1 MEKKYA
7 IILFKGKEYLC
18 GHEDDC
24 HYDVSCPVRTFT
36 EGEDDFKIQESG
48 KDRSGRTFLYHGKEF
63 RLVTGFYPNGWPALS
78 LESPDNGELYTVLT
92 VNLED
97 SPAFGIPD
105 KAFIDTNH
113 NPEAME
119 FLTRNSLAEDTGYR
133 RKSGWVEYPMA
144 RLNLAELYRLSPESF
159 KNLEQE

>member
-18 GHEDDC
+18 GHEDGC

-48 KDRSGRTFLYHGKEF
+48 KNRSERTFRYHEKEF
-63 RLVTGFYPNGWPALS
+63 S
-78 LESPDNGELYTVLT
+78 
-92 VNLED
+92 
-97 SPAFGIPD
+97 
-105 KAFIDTNH
+105 IDTNN

-119 FLTRNSLAEDTGYR
+119 FLIRNSLAEDTGYR

-159 KNLEQE
+159 ENQE

>member
-18 GHEDDC
+18 GHEDGC

-36 EGEDDFKIQESG
+36 EEEDDFKIQESG
-48 KDRSGRTFLYHGKEF
+48 KNRSEMTF
-63 RLVTGFYPNGWPALS
+63 RPVLS

-105 KAFIDTNH
+105 QAFIDINN

-119 FLTRNSLAEDTGYR
+119 FLIRNSLAEDTGYR

-144 RLNLAELYRLSPESF
+144 KLNLAELYRLSPESF
-159 KNLEQE
+159 ENQE

>member
-18 GHEDDC
+18 GHEDGC

-48 KDRSGRTFLYHGKEF
+48 KNRSERTFRYHGKEF
-63 RLVTGFYPNGWPALS
+63 RLVTGFYPNGWPVLS

-105 KAFIDTNH
+105 QAFIDINN

-119 FLTRNSLAEDTGYR
+119 FLIRNISLMRVILSVWMQVLSIKDITRMQPGL
-133 RKSGWVEYPMA
+133 MA
-144 RLNLAELYRLSPESF
+144 SARSTMMQ
-159 KNLEQE
+159 KN